1 MDFYNK
7 PNLEQ
12 LTKEF
17 THEVKNPVAL
27 IQANIDY
34 IQTSDKSGIYEKNY
48 GVIKKELQK
57 IINVVK
63 DFAKVVSPVN
73 NIEREVIFIYDL
85 IIDIIDEFSTPF
97 DGKKI
102 SFNFVCNDEELK
114 IFGEYS
120 KICIVFFNLIKNSI
134 EAIKDEGV
142 INISVEKENKEIII
156 KISDD
161 GSGIDKS
168 FSEIV
173 CNPFFTTKA
182 NGSGLGLPICK
193 RIVESHGGTFSIY
206 NNDTVG
212 CTAEIRIM
220 NFDDIV

>member
-1 MDFYNK
+1 MDFYNI

-12 LTKEF
+12 LTEEF

-34 IQTSDKSGIYEKNY
+34 IQTSDKSGVYEKNY
-48 GVIKKELQK
+48 GVMKKELQK

-63 DFAKVVSPVN
+63 DFAKVVSSVN
-73 NIEREVIFIYDL
+73 NAEREVIFIYDL
-85 IIDIIDEFSTPF
+85 IVDMIDEFSTPF

-102 SFNFVCNDEELK
+102 SFDFTCDDEDLK

-120 KICIVFFNLIKNSI
+120 KICMVFFNVIKNAI
-134 EAIKDEGV
+134 EAIKDEGK
-142 INISVEKENKEIII
+142 ISIAVKRESEEIII

-161 GSGIDKS
+161 GLGIDKS

-193 RIVESHGGTFSIY
+193 KIIESHKGKFYIY
-206 NNDTVG
+206 NNEIEG
-212 CTAEIRIM
+212 CTVEIRLLSFSDS
-220 NFDDIV
+220 N